1 MFVETMFH
9 PGFTIYDLRLTQQWN
24 PLPDHRARRLNATS
38 GIAGAKAAHA
48 GKSARGEAMAAG
60 RERVKNAQDRLL
72 LPGALLVT
80 IQAQLLAPFVL
91 VDFCLAAFF
100 D

>member
-1 MFVETMFH
+1 MFH
-9 PGFTIYDLRLTQQWN
+9 WR
-24 PLPDHRARRLNATS
+24 
-38 GIAGAKAAHA
+38 KAFRA
-48 GKSARGEAMAAG
+48 GKSVRVAAMAAG
-60 RERVKNAQDRLL
+60 RERVNNARGTLL

-80 IQAQLLAPFVL
+80 IQAQLLAPFML

>member
-1 MFVETMFH
+1 MDE
-9 PGFTIYDLRLTQQWN
+9 
-24 PLPDHRARRLNATS
+24 LNR
-38 GIAGAKAAHA
+38 KA
-48 GKSARGEAMAAG
+48 E
-60 RERVKNAQDRLL
+60 LL

-80 IQAQLLAPFVL
+80 IQAQLLAPFML

>member
-1 MFVETMFH
+1 MFH
-9 PGFTIYDLRLTQQWN
+9 RQIAAQKNKTVRDNCQSN
-24 PLPDHRARRLNATS
+24 CARTDELNR
-38 GIAGAKAAHA
+38 KA
-48 GKSARGEAMAAG
+48 E
-60 RERVKNAQDRLL
+60 LL

>member
-1 MFVETMFH
+1 M
-9 PGFTIYDLRLTQQWN
+9 N
-24 PLPDHRARRLNATS
+24 ART
-38 GIAGAKAAHA
+38 
-48 GKSARGEAMAAG
+48 E
-60 RERVKNAQDRLL
+60 LL

-80 IQAQLLAPFVL
+80 IQAQLLAPFVF

>member
-1 MFVETMFH
+1 MEKL
-9 PGFTIYDLRLTQQWN
+9 LRPNKRPFADGCQG
-24 PLPDHRARRLNATS
+24 ARPRTDELN
-38 GIAGAKAAHA
+38 
-48 GKSARGEAMAAG
+48 R
-60 RERVKNAQDRLL
+60 NAELL

-80 IQAQLLAPFVL
+80 IQAQLLAPFML